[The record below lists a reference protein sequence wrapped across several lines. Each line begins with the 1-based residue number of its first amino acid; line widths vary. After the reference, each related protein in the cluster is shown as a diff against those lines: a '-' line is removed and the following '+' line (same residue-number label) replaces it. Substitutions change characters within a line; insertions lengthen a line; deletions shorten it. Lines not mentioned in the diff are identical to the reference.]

1 MRVVVLAMAAA
12 LAMAMPA
19 SAADLSSTAVDPTI
33 IGAPTID
40 PTDQALDGASRGS
53 GRDFTPLVAP
63 IPFKNTQLGW
73 GLVLVAGAIH
83 RFDADTTLKPSTGGV
98 GGFYTENKSWGV
110 MAVEMARLGRD
121 TWRVRGLVSHAE
133 INYDF
138 YGIGEGAGDAGV
150 TLGIAQE
157 MDFAVGLAL
166 RRITHGLYAG
176 GAVMW
181 LDTVAKPRD
190 AVPPELPDLPED
202 FARQTLIAPG
212 LQLELDT
219 RDDDYWPT
227 RGTIVKVKSW
237 FYASGL
243 GSTRDFQRYSA
254 LGSWYTPMRGDQ
266 LILATNIYALG
277 AAGDA
282 PFYALPSI
290 GFGEAGLRGYTQGR
304 YRDRVSLTAQAE
316 LRYHSKGRF
325 GAVVFGGFGQVAPEL
340 GDLGQADVLP
350 AGGLGLRYQLTNRYP
365 MHMRFDYAWGKNEEM
380 FYFSVVE
387 AF

>member
-1 MRVVVLAMAAA
+1 VVLALSAL
-12 LAMAMPA
+12 LAMAHGA
-19 SAADLSSTAVDPTI
+19 NAADISETTVDPSI

-40 PTDQALDGASRGS
+40 PTDQSLNGASRGS
-53 GRDFTPLVAP
+53 SRDFTPLVAP

-83 RFDADTTLKPSTGGV
+83 RFDADTTLKPSTGGL

-110 MAVEMARLGRD
+110 MAVELARLSHDR
-121 TWRVRGLVSHAE
+121 WRLRGLVSHAE

-150 TLGIAQE
+150 KLGINQE
-157 MDFAVGLAL
+157 MDFAVGLGL
-166 RRITHGLYAG
+166 RRIASGLYAG
-176 GAVMW
+176 GAIMW
-181 LDTVAKPRD
+181 LQTTAKPRD
-190 AVPPELPDLPED
+190 AVPPELPDLPGD
-202 FARQTLIAPG
+202 FAQNTLVAPG

-227 RGTIVKVKSW
+227 RGTIVKAKSW

-243 GSTRDFQRYSA
+243 GSSRDFQRYSL
-254 LGSWYTPMRGDQ
+254 LGSWYTRMRGER
-266 LILATNIYALG
+266 LLLATNVYALG

-304 YRDRVSLTAQAE
+304 YRDRVSITAQAE
-316 LRYHSKGRF
+316 LRYHTTGRF
-325 GAVVFGGFGQVAPEL
+325 GAVVFGGFGQVAP
-340 GDLGQADVLP
+340 DLGGVANADVLP
-350 AGGLGLRYQLTNRYP
+350 AGGFGFRYQLTRAYP
-365 MHMRFDYAWGKNEEM
+365 MHMRLDFAWGKSEEL
-380 FYFSVVE
+380 FYFSIVE

>member
-1 MRVVVLAMAAA
+1 MVVLALWA
-12 LAMAMPA
+12 LLAIASPG

-40 PTDQALDGASRGS
+40 PTDQVVNGASRGS
-53 GRDFTPLVAP
+53 QRDFTPLVAP

-73 GLVLVAGAIH
+73 GLLLVAGAIH

-110 MAVEMARLGRD
+110 MAVEMARLGHD

-150 TLGIAQE
+150 TLGINQE

-166 RRITHGLYAG
+166 RRVTHGLYVG
-176 GAVMW
+176 GALMW
-181 LDTVAKPRD
+181 LQTTAKPRD
-190 AVPPELPDLPED
+190 AIPPGLPDLPDD
-202 FARQTLIAPG
+202 FARNTLVAPG

-227 RGTIVKVKSW
+227 RGTILKAKTW

-254 LGSWYTPMRGDQ
+254 LWSWYTRIRGER
-266 LILATNIYALG
+266 LLLATNVYALG

-304 YRDRVSLTAQAE
+304 YRDRVSVTAQTE
-316 LRYHSKGRF
+316 LRYHTSGRF
-325 GAVVFGGFGQVAPEL
+325 GAVVFGGFGQVAPDL

-350 AGGLGLRYQLTNRYP
+350 AGGLGLRYQLTRVYP
-365 MHMRFDYAWGKNEEM
+365 LHMRFDYAWGKNEEL
-380 FYFSVVE
+380 FYFSIVE